1 MCETFSTAR
10 QAAMVDV
17 AKWLVCVYR
26 SLDEF
31 DYNEE
36 LMAKLKTVVKVPL
49 ITGEVVSMVTTTVFF
64 PIDSAEQLRLSKTN
78 TG

>member
-1 MCETFSTAR
+1 MCDTFSTAR
-10 QAAMVDV
+10 QAAMVDL

-36 LMAKLKTVVKVPL
+36 LMAKLKTVMNLNIQVKC
-49 ITGEVVSMVTTTVFF
+49 GY
-64 PIDSAEQLRLSKTN
+64 
-78 TG
+78 